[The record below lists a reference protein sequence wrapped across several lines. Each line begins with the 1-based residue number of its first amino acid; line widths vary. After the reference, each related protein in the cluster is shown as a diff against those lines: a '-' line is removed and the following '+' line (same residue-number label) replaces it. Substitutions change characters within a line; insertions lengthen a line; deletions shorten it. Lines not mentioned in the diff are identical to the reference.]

1 MWRLKLGEGANDPY
15 LFSSNNF
22 VGRQTWDFEVDEG
35 TPEERAEVEEARQ
48 NFYVNRFQVQCSSNF
63 FWKFQ
68 VFFNDCI
75 NHFKYLSIL
84 SFKPFFSRVLLS

>member
-22 VGRQTWDFEVDEG
+22 VGRQTWDFEPDEG
-35 TPEERAEVEEARQ
+35 TPEERAQVEEARQ
-48 NFYVNRFQVQCSSNF
+48 SYYHNRFRVQCNSDL

-68 VFFNDCI
+68 ILSNYYI
-75 NHFKYLSIL
+75 NHFKYSSI
-84 SFKPFFSRVLLS
+84 RNLL